1 MYSKRY
7 FTFYGT
13 AILAY
18 KRNTEMSHFDTYRAA
33 NRFYLS
39 HNVKKIQRNIRRKVS
54 HNSIRSVQLSRVTQT
69 RLFNLIRRMFRKKGR
84 RLRFYRRRRRK
95 LRRQKIKN

>member
-1 MYSKRY
+1 MFTNPDVFMYSKRY

-18 KRNTEMSHFDTYRAA
+18 KRNTEMSHFDTSREA

-39 HNVKKIQRNIRRKVS
+39 HNVNKIQQNIRKHVS
-54 HNSIRSVQLSRVTQT
+54 HNSIRSVQLSRVKQT
-69 RLFNLIRRMFRKKGR
+69 IFVKRIRRVFR
-84 RLRFYRRRRRK
+84 L
-95 LRRQKIKN
+95 